1 MNDKE
6 KLEAI
11 KKVLSDTPAR
21 SGNYQETA
29 AWYEK
34 ALDEIDKI
42 IESNTSPGKCP
53 ALLESR
59 YDKWKC
65 CRN

>member
-1 MNDKE
+1 MSNLTDKE

-21 SGNYQETA
+21 SGDDKETA

-42 IESNTSPGKCP
+42 IESNDTPSTFGYS
-53 ALLESR
+53 A
-59 YDKWKC
+59 
-65 CRN
+65 